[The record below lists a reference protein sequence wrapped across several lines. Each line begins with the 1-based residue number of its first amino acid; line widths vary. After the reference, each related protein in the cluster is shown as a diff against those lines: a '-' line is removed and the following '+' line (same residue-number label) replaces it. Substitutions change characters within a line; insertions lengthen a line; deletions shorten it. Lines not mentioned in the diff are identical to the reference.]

1 MEEIGLIDPKIRTLV
16 TLNDLGSYT
25 KTAEALSLT
34 QPAISHHIKL
44 LEQEFGI
51 SIFVKGKRKLK
62 PTPEGLILLKFA
74 HRAIALSQKVH
85 QEIEDYRR
93 EARSLT
99 VGITPTASDI
109 LVPQVLAAYCNQHPQ
124 VRIQI
129 VRSTIKKIDNMLR
142 FYEIDFAIVDGM
154 IKNSTSRSI
163 LLGTD
168 YLCLGDPAQHEY
180 EAQAVF
186 PDRLHLSYRV
196 QFPCVLFLAHHRRL
210 VSLHQ

>member
-74 HRAIALSQKVH
+74 HRASRFPKKCT
-85 QEIEDYRR
+85 RKSR
-93 EARSLT
+93 
-99 VGITPTASDI
+99 ITAAKRAAS
-109 LVPQVLAAYCNQHPQ
+109 P
-124 VRIQI
+124 
-129 VRSTIKKIDNMLR
+129 
-142 FYEIDFAIVDGM
+142 
-154 IKNSTSRSI
+154 
-163 LLGTD
+163 
-168 YLCLGDPAQHEY
+168 
-180 EAQAVF
+180 
-186 PDRLHLSYRV
+186 
-196 QFPCVLFLAHHRRL
+196 
-210 VSLHQ
+210 

>member
-1 MEEIGLIDPKIRTLV
+1 MIDPKIRTLV
-16 TLNDLGSYT
+16 TLSELGSYT

-34 QPAISHHIKL
+34 QPAVSHHIRL

-62 PTPEGLILLKFA
+62 PTPEGVILLKFA

-85 QEIEDYRR
+85 QEIDDYRR

-109 LVPQVLAAYCNQHPQ
+109 LVPQVLAAYCNQHPK

-129 VRSTIKKIDNMLR
+129 VRGTIKKLIVC
-142 FYEIDFAIVDGM
+142 FDFM
-154 IKNSTSRSI
+154 KLI
-163 LLGTD
+163 LLSWM
-168 YLCLGDPAQHEY
+168 A
-180 EAQAVF
+180 
-186 PDRLHLSYRV
+186 
-196 QFPCVLFLAHHRRL
+196 
-210 VSLHQ
+210 